1 MSGRGR
7 LEIGTYGDM
16 STIRTGKGTIRAEA
30 RYQDGDGIVRK
41 VTATAATA
49 KQAKR
54 DLRLKLQRR
63 NTATGFGVALSP
75 ESTVRELADAR
86 IEDVH
91 LRTDLA
97 AGTKDLYRRE
107 LNSLVLPTFQTFR
120 LREVTTG
127 RVDQFL
133 KRQSLIAYAH
143 AWHSRVVLNLMFN
156 YALRHDTLHPAPSP
170 APPDSSNRSANR
182 SH

>member
-1 MSGRGR
+1 VARAASASAGNC
-7 LEIGTYGDM
+7 T
-16 STIRTGKGTIRAEA
+16 TGSPRCRPGSR
-30 RYQDGDGIVRK
+30 V
-41 VTATAATA
+41 AATA

-75 ESTVRELADAR
+75 ESTVAELAEAR
-86 IEDVH
+86 IEDVR

-120 LREVTTG
+120 LREV
-127 RVDQFL
+127 
-133 KRQSLIAYAH
+133 
-143 AWHSRVVLNLMFN
+143 
-156 YALRHDTLHPAPSP
+156 
-170 APPDSSNRSANR
+170 DSGSRSANR
-182 SH
+182 SL